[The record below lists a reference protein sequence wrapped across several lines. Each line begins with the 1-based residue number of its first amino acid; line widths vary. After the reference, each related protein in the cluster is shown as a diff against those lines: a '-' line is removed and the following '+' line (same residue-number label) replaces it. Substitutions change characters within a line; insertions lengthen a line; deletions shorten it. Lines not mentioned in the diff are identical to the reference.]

1 MKVEPVVPCIICEAE
16 GEEDM
21 ALNLRVGFKKKQRK
35 RLYES
40 IAIAPLPAKK
50 SCTEILHPMPV
61 STIPLAPKPS
71 ADAVGPSRVLTVRP
85 LFGKDADPERGRPS
99 TGPIPLIDD
108 SVECMTSVPL
118 RPQVPRA
125 PSWEEMAEL
134 LK

>member
-21 ALNLRVGFKKKQRK
+21 VVNLRVGFKKKQRK

-40 IAIAPLPAKK
+40 IAIASPPAKK
-50 SCTEILHPMPV
+50 SCTEILHSMLV

-71 ADAVGPSRVLTVRP
+71 VDAVGPSRVSTVRP
-85 LFGKDADPERGRPS
+85 LFGKDAHPERGRPS
-99 TGPIPLIDD
+99 TGPIPLTDD
-108 SVECMTSVPL
+108 SVECMTSVLL